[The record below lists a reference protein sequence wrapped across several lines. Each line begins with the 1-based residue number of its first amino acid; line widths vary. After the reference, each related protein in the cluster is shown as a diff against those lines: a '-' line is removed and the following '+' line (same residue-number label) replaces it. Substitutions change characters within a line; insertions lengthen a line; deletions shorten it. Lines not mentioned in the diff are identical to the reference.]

1 MADEKV
7 FVFHNDSLPTQG
19 FSHMEEI
26 RRHGK
31 LCDVTLKVSGLMHV
45 CLNLKNRSLCSGPK
59 KLILKFFCQGTP
71 LSLFYLLS
79 LCYYWYHGQA
89 CITCHAQDQ
98 YHSLAVVVML
108 LTEP

>member
-45 CLNLKNRSLCSGPK
+45 CLNLMNRSICSGPK
-59 KLILKFFCQGTP
+59 KLIF
-71 LSLFYLLS
+71 LSGDTTQSILS
-79 LCYYWYHGQA
+79 
-89 CITCHAQDQ
+89 IVT
-98 YHSLAVVVML
+98 V
-108 LTEP
+108 